1 MKTIADNIK
10 TLRKNYSL
18 TQGQLGEIAGVTDKA
33 VSTWENGVAVPRMS
47 VAKKIADYFGISLSE
62 ILEESDVDEK
72 YDVDPKALAL
82 AKTIEQNPELQKALH
97 ALQKRPEIAT
107 TVKKMGMLTNEELNI
122 IDQLLSRFYSVR
134 TKRQ

>member
-47 VAKKIADYFGISLSE
+47 VAKKITDHFGISLSE

-97 ALQKRPEIAT
+97 AIQKRPETAT
-107 TVKKMGMLTNEELNI
+107 VVKKLGMLTNDELAV

>member
-47 VAKKIADYFGISLSE
+47 VAKKIADYFGIGLSE
-62 ILEESDVDEK
+62 ILEENDVDEK

>member
-47 VAKKIADYFGISLSE
+47 VAKKIADHFGISLSE
-62 ILEESDVDEK
+62 ILEESSVDEK

-82 AKTIEQNPELQKALH
+82 AKTIEQNPDLQKALH
-97 ALQKRPEIAT
+97 ALQKRPETAT
-107 TVKKMGMLTNEELNI
+107 VVKKLGMLTNEELGI
-122 IDQLLSRFYSVR
+122 VEQLLSRFYSVR